1 MKQTIFTFLLL
12 TCILVSCRK
21 DKYEP
26 GIVQYDDDQIKSYI
40 AANGLTGMVKDT
52 SGIYYQVAN
61 PGSGPA
67 IQYTDS
73 ISMVFTIKSFDGK
86 YVSADTIANH
96 FENFSAHF
104 LGTVSPIGLNNQGLQ
119 FAIHTLI
126 NHKGALGRLLIP
138 SHLAYGVPGTG
149 SGSSTLTNGRI
160 NGNQCLDYYVHI
172 ISNQDAYDQMIIRNY
187 ITTNGLTSS
196 MKQDPSGIWYSIR
209 TPGTGTVAITDN
221 STVTATYTLLML
233 NGTIIDSQY
242 NGANEASI
250 DIPDLIKGMQI
261 GLKNY
266 ATAGSLMSYL
276 IPSSLAY
283 GKVGNGVAPPNSVI
297 RYDIQI
303 DDVTP

>member
-1 MKQTIFTFLLL
+1 
-12 TCILVSCRK
+12 
-21 DKYEP
+21 
-26 GIVQYDDDQIKSYI
+26 
-40 AANGLTGMVKDT
+40 
-52 SGIYYQVAN
+52 
-61 PGSGPA
+61 
-67 IQYTDS
+67 
-73 ISMVFTIKSFDGK
+73 
-86 YVSADTIANH
+86 
-96 FENFSAHF
+96 
-104 LGTVSPIGLNNQGLQ
+104 
-119 FAIHTLI
+119 
-126 NHKGALGRLLIP
+126 
-138 SHLAYGVPGTG
+138 
-149 SGSSTLTNGRI
+149 
-160 NGNQCLDYYVHI
+160 
-172 ISNQDAYDQMIIRNY
+172 
-187 ITTNGLTSS
+187 

-221 STVTATYTLLML
+221 STITATYTLLML

-283 GKVGNGVAPPNSVI
+283 GKVGTGVAPPNSVI

>member
-12 TCILVSCRK
+12 ASILVSCRK

-26 GIVQYDDDQIKSYI
+26 GIVQYDDDQIKAYI
-40 AANGLTGMVKDT
+40 SANGLTGMVKDT
-52 SGIYYQVAN
+52 SGIYYKVIN
-61 PGSGPA
+61 PGTGAA

-73 ISMVFTIKSFDGK
+73 ISMVFTVRSFDAK
-86 YVSADTIANH
+86 YVSADTLANH
-96 FENFSAHF
+96 FENFSAHL
-104 LGTVSPIGLNNQGLQ
+104 LGTVSPLGLNNQGLQ

-126 NHKGALGRLLIP
+126 NHKGGIARLLIP
-138 SHLAYGVPGTG
+138 SHLAYGVPGVG

-172 ISNQDAYDQMIIRNY
+172 IGDQDAYDQMIIRNY
-187 ITTNGLTSS
+187 ITTGGLTSS
-196 MKQDPSGIWYSIR
+196 MKQDPSGIWYSIS

-221 STVTATYTLLML
+221 STISATYTLSML
-233 NGTIIDSQY
+233 NATIIDQY
-242 NGANEASI
+242 NSDPPTSI
-250 DIPDLIKGMQI
+250 DLPDLIIGMQI
-261 GLKNY
+261 GLKKY
-266 ATAGSLMSYL
+266 ATAGALMSFI

-297 RYDIQI
+297 RYDIQV